1 MKASSFLQ
9 LLKRKKNKKTTANTQ
24 NTPIK
29 SGKGRIL
36 IIDDS
41 PSLTQQIKTMLE
53 RNGYETSTAGNGK
66 EGLKKVKILK
76 PDAVLLD
83 IVMPDMNGFQV
94 ARQITTGASTS
105 HIPVIMVSTKGMP
118 TDKLWAKR
126 QGASDYITKP
136 VTESELMEKLSKH
149 LKK

>member
-9 LLKRKKNKKTTANTQ
+9 LLKRKK
-24 NTPIK
+24 K
-29 SGKGRIL
+29 SVKSSGNNAQSNNFRIL
-36 IIDDS
+36 IIEDS
-41 PSLTQQIKTMLE
+41 PSQTQLLKTILE
-53 RNGYETSTAGNGK
+53 KNGYEASTAGNGK

-76 PDAVLLD
+76 PDCVLLD

-94 ARQITTGASTS
+94 ARQITQGATTS

-136 VTESELMEKLSKH
+136 VVEEVLLDKLNKY